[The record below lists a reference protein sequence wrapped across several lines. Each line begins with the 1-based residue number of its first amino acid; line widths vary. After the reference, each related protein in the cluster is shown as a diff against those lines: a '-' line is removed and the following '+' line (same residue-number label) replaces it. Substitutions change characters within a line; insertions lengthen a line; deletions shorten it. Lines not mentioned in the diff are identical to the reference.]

1 MARDQGELIR
11 EFGQNLKTLYSG
23 YAQLKREKQQIL
35 NEKQEL
41 KGLVEKLEKK
51 IIDLESENDK
61 IKLSGAVI
69 ASSGNQKD
77 AKAKVNRI
85 VREIDNCIALLNK

>member
-1 MARDQGELIR
+1 MARDQNELIR
-11 EFGQNLKTLYSG
+11 EFGQNLKSLYSG
-23 YAQLKREKQQIL
+23 YVQLKGEKQQIL

-41 KGLVEKLEKK
+41 KELVEKLETK
-51 IIDLESENDK
+51 ILDLESENNRL
-61 IKLSGAVI
+61 KLSGAVI
-69 ASSGNQKD
+69 ASAGDQKD